1 MKGMQKI
8 KRGKSFAGVVLY
20 ALKPGTHHKTDPVV
34 IGGNM
39 LGASAAE
46 LIPEF
51 CASASLRTD
60 ILKPVWHNSLRLPQ
74 GESLATKQWVSFADD
89 YMRRV
94 GFNDTHLRC
103 YVMHDDEAGQHI
115 HIIASRVDLIG
126 GKLYLGR
133 NENLIS
139 TRVIQELELAHDQTQ
154 TKGPSSSHSTSS
166 VRERKKLS
174 RGEQQKEKREGQPS
188 PKTFLQNTINEIL
201 TSANDISGFVETLAE
216 NGIATI
222 PNISSTGRMNGFSF
236 EYGGIAFKASQLGKT
251 YSWANLQEK
260 LRYESER
267 DNPILFALKT
277 SAMGDNETSKSDTEA
292 TRVSLGEPEFSSPA
306 ALKIEVDRIA
316 HFLICEQRAQTSA
329 ATEEQTF
336 ITITG
341 TASKQTSSADY
352 FMTKVLKWLMSIP
365 YLAAFTDLLK
375 KAGKT
380 FLHQKSSFS
389 TIHTVLAAEPELS
402 EPSDSNKIL
411 TKRTAV
417 PFR

>member
-39 LGASAAE
+39 LGASAPE
-46 LIPEF
+46 LITEF
-51 CASASLRTD
+51 SASTSLRPD
-60 ILKPVWHNSLRLPQ
+60 VVKPVWHNSLRLLQ
-74 GESLATKQWVSFADD
+74 GESLTAKQWATFADD
-89 YMRRV
+89 YMNRM
-94 GFNDTHLRC
+94 GFSETHLRC
-103 YVMHDDEAGQHI
+103 YVIHDDEAGQHI

-139 TRVIQELELAHDQTQ
+139 TRVIQELELTHNLTR
-154 TKGPSSSHSTSS
+154 TEGPSPSHRTSS
-166 VRERKKLS
+166 VRDRKKLS
-174 RGEQQKEKREGQPS
+174 RSEQQKEKREGQPT
-188 PKTFLQNTINEIL
+188 PKTFLQNTIDELL
-201 TSANDISGFVETLAE
+201 TSAIDILGFVEALTE
-216 NGIATI
+216 NGITTI

-236 EYGGIAFKASQLGKT
+236 EYSGIAFKASQLGKS

-260 LRYESER
+260 LRYEPER
-267 DNPILFALKT
+267 DNSLLFALKA
-277 SAMGDNETSKSDTEA
+277 SAMGGNETSDSDKEVTKVA
-292 TRVSLGEPEFSSPA
+292 ITPSLPA
-306 ALKIEVDRIA
+306 ALESEGTPPPIYDHRAGASETT
-316 HFLICEQRAQTSA
+316 EAQTL
-329 ATEEQTF
+329 F
-336 ITITG
+336 NITS
-341 TASKQTSSADY
+341 TAGKQPSRADY
-352 FMTKVLKWLMSIP
+352 FMTRVLEWLLSIP

>member
-46 LIPEF
+46 LITEF
-51 CASASLRTD
+51 SASASLRPD
-60 ILKPVWHNSLRLPQ
+60 VVKPVWHNSLRLPI
-74 GESLATKQWVSFADD
+74 GESLTTKQWVSFADD
-89 YMRRV
+89 YMNRM

-139 TRVIQELELAHDQTQ
+139 TRVIQELEIAHELTK
-154 TKGPSSSHSTSS
+154 TKGPSPSHSPSPSS
-166 VRERKKLS
+166 KRKRLS
-174 RGEQQKEKREGQPS
+174 RSEEQKEKREGQRS
-188 PKTFLQNTINEIL
+188 PKTFLQNTIDTLLSTHNGIPSFIE
-201 TSANDISGFVETLAE
+201 ALAE
-216 NGIATI
+216 NGITSI

-236 EYGGIAFKASQLGKT
+236 EYSGIAFKASQLGKS
-251 YSWANLQEK
+251 YSWANLQKK
-260 LRYESER
+260 LHYEPER
-267 DNPILFALKT
+267 DNPLLFALKAT
-277 SAMGDNETSKSDTEA
+277 AMGDNETSAPKIET
-292 TRVSLGEPEFSSPA
+292 TNVVITPSLPA
-306 ALKIEVDRIA
+306 ALESEVTTASLYEDRVEA
-316 HFLICEQRAQTSA
+316 SETTEAQTLLN
-329 ATEEQTF
+329 
-336 ITITG
+336 ITLTPRE
-341 TASKQTSSADY
+341 QTSSADY
-352 FMTKVLKWLMSIP
+352 FMTRILKWLLSIP
-365 YLAAFTDLLK
+365 YLAAFADLLK

-389 TIHTVLAAEPELS
+389 TIHTVLSAEPELS
-402 EPSDSNKIL
+402 DLPGSSKIL
-411 TKRTAV
+411 TEGIKV